1 MKQTR
6 AVQPETVEM
15 EAMEA
20 TEVAMEATEAAKR
33 CRVCQIPCTSPSVV
47 LSKLH
52 FKKQCHQLDQVD
64 QSKSY
69 TVRQHAELHAYSQ
82 LLYSQSRV

>member
-20 TEVAMEATEAAKR
+20 TEVAMEATEAENR
-33 CRVCQIPCTSPSVV
+33 CRVCQIPWYVATPSVV
-47 LSKLH
+47 HS
-52 FKKQCHQLDQVD
+52 
-64 QSKSY
+64 S
-69 TVRQHAELHAYSQ
+69 
-82 LLYSQSRV
+82 